1 MEIMRLEITLSVSK
15 NMNLK
20 LDQLYIKAVWTSPNK
35 WSNGLVEKADR
46 PIKLFWYGIVEF

>member
-35 WSNGLVEKADR
+35 
-46 PIKLFWYGIVEF
+46 